1 MLKEKLI
8 ILFVMPIIMLIEKIL
23 TRIGYAPDTI
33 IGSSTILIL
42 MLIAIS
48 IIYTLRKDIIK
59 NDWINYKSNK
69 KYILLSI
76 ISAGVSLLII
86 TLVKGSISKL
96 NLLSTIEQ
104 DFTIQSSDKLVF
116 FLGGLIPTLIPFIE
130 EPVFRHEIYYDNRS
144 NNIIKNIF
152 FAVLSSILF
161 GFIHIGNY
169 QSILQTVPLMFVGLY
184 YCIIYRLTNNMFTS
198 IIAHVIYNG
207 SLALLPAI
215 ILIILG

>member
-1 MLKEKLI
+1 MKEKLI
-8 ILFVMPIIMLIEKIL
+8 IFLLMPMVMAIEKIL
-23 TRIGYAPDTI
+23 TYYNYGSDTI
-33 IGSSTILIL
+33 VGASIILVL
-42 MLIAIS
+42 MIIAINT
-48 IIYTLRKDIIK
+48 IYKFRKDIIK
-59 NDWINYKSNK
+59 RDWNNYKTNK

-86 TLVKGSISKL
+86 TLVKGSMSKL
-96 NLLSTIEQ
+96 NLLSAIEQ

-116 FLGGLIPTLIPFIE
+116 LLGGLIPTLIPFIE

-144 NNIIKNIF
+144 NSIVKNIF

-184 YCIIYRLTNNMFTS
+184 YCIIYRLTNNIFTS